1 MVTWGSPISIYPQIQ
16 FLEPT
21 WGLRM
26 NPSALRPPS
35 LARNRS
41 LPIRSLVKR
50 FVTIIA
56 NFLAWWNT
64 LFVFLDWTGFSSCR
78 FTLRYNIQRWW
89 TVANSEKTNCRFY
102 RTRGAGSFK
111 EATADFWV
119 CSETSLQSDLSL
131 ADISGDAIWWS
142 TFINFPQSN
151 IGRWKLWNGWIALV
165 SWMARFSSQRMPL
178 PKANLASLD
187 LDILR
192 SYEPAK
198 QEEQVACVTYSP
210 LKLILHCAY
219 LVNTVK
225 SHSCIF
231 PKRFPTRRD
240 V

>member
-1 MVTWGSPISIYPQIQ
+1 M
-16 FLEPT
+16 
-21 WGLRM
+21 
-26 NPSALRPPS
+26 
-35 LARNRS
+35 
-41 LPIRSLVKR
+41 KR